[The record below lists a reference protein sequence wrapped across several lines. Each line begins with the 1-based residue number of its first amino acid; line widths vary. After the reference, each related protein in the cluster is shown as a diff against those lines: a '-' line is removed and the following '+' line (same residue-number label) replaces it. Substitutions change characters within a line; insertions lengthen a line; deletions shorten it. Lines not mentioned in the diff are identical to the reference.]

1 VGSNPK
7 NFLLVHFE
15 IAALHK
21 TAAKLSLPLFA
32 GVYRPSKILLVL
44 PGKNVALSDTPS
56 KDERPS
62 ERQRWLLR

>member
-1 VGSNPK
+1 VACNPK

-32 GVYRPSKILLVL
+32 DVYRPSKILFML
-44 PGKNVALSDTPS
+44 PSGKFS
-56 KDERPS
+56 S
-62 ERQRWLLR
+62 E